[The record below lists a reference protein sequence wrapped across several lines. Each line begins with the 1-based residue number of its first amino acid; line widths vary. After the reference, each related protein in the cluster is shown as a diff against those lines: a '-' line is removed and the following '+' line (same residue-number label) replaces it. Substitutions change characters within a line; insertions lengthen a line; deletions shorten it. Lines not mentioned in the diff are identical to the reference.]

1 VKRWLHSSP
10 MGMSGREA
18 VTMRRRREAG
28 AQACVGTRDD
38 AEACTKRDLV
48 MVDPTV
54 SKIWHLVGAVPA

>member
-1 VKRWLHSSP
+1 

-18 VTMRRRREAG
+18 VTMRRWREAG
-28 AQACVGTRDD
+28 AQACVGARDD